1 MGKRGGAG
9 APGLGMTGI
18 KPNLCL
24 SPGVG
29 ESISSFLQIHGATKS
44 PFVLDPGPAPTN
56 RSSEGSGMVLQNRA
70 AKERKVEE
78 ERMVD
83 TGVDVTKL
91 PKADGQLDGCR
102 RQLFERTEE
111 L

>member
-1 MGKRGGAG
+1 
-9 APGLGMTGI
+9 
-18 KPNLCL
+18 
-24 SPGVG
+24 
-29 ESISSFLQIHGATKS
+29 
-44 PFVLDPGPAPTN
+44 
-56 RSSEGSGMVLQNRA
+56 MVLQNRA